1 MFVLNKLGGLYLMQK
16 HSYQA
21 TAINPEHF
29 KHLVAYCVRYQ
40 ATLLSSISNTV
51 KFGYIVI
58 VLQYILQGD
67 HSKPIHALVCGSI
80 AHFLGR
86 GGNYSDPSR
95 YVRRIKK
102 EALDV
107 TPYICEKHQQNKLK
121 QINELQDFILGKN
134 ISVNKYNTIIHDNIL
149 VLALLLQAVEY
160 IRQKQL
166 TLHKHIIPYHN
177 KKITQFL
184 NQDVEQCVLPHFAQL
199 CGQI

>member
-16 HSYQA
+16 HSHQA
-21 TAINPEHF
+21 TTINPEHF

-40 ATLLSSISNTV
+40 ATLLPSISNTV
-51 KFGYIVI
+51 KFGYVVI

-102 EALDV
+102 EALDR
-107 TPYICEKHQQNKLK
+107 TPYMCKKHQQNKLK
-121 QINELQDFILGKN
+121 QINELQTFFGQD
-134 ISVNKYNTIIHDNIL
+134 ISANKYNTIIHDNIL

-177 KKITQFL
+177 KMITQFL
-184 NQDVEQCVLPHFAQL
+184 NQDVEQCVLPYFAQL
-199 CGQI
+199 CGQF